1 MSTNVQ
7 IIQNIEKLEGLSE
20 QWKKHPW
27 IFQVEKSLHCHA
39 MKCEKKGVQITT
51 FQSKINGFLPEVEDN
66 GKHFSFE
73 EGCLLLKQAKYK
85 YKYDHC
91 GV

>member
-7 IIQNIEKLEGLSE
+7 IVQNIEKLKGLPE
-20 QWKKHPW
+20 QWKKHPR

-51 FQSKINGFLPEVEDN
+51 F
-66 GKHFSFE
+66 
-73 EGCLLLKQAKYK
+73 
-85 YKYDHC
+85 
-91 GV
+91 